1 MHKHPRR
8 QLKEKGGPE
17 WDALVAHLRN
27 LAKTKAGRKKGQ
39 PDGWGKQMDALKKE
53 RARIELKAERKVQEM
68 VEKGLIPD
76 DDQIAQRAV
85 KVLLEIAEGPDA
97 ATAKASA
104 AKSLLEFTK
113 QKPVNKHEVKAVA
126 EEWLAS
132 LDDDESTEGTQ
143 ETS

>member
-1 MHKHPRR
+1 
-8 QLKEKGGPE
+8 
-17 WDALVAHLRN
+17 
-27 LAKTKAGRKKGQ
+27 
-39 PDGWGKQMDALKKE
+39 
-53 RARIELKAERKVQEM
+53 M

-132 LDDDESTEGTQ
+132 LDDDQSTEGTE